1 MEKKLTKKAFKEGCS
16 LHHYGKY
23 KVIYY
28 DWADNFKTAVDRKFW
43 VGFKYAVME
52 SRGNPVKTKEMYDML
67 YDWVVN
73 GVNLPWYMN
82 YRYAETDEKRFKV
95 PVSMSF

>member
-16 LHHYGKY
+16 LHHYGKF

-28 DWADNFKTAVDRKFW
+28 DWKSSTSGKPW
-43 VGFKYAVME
+43 VGFKYAIME
-52 SRGNPVKTKEMYDML
+52 SKGNPIKTKEMYDIL

-73 GVNLPWYMN
+73 KVELPWYMN
-82 YRYAETDEKRFKV
+82 YIYAETDEKRFKV
-95 PVSMSF
+95 PLSMSF